1 MLQMRTNVMNS
12 FAAGLL
18 VATSVCAGVYFF
30 SPSESNTGTEASEVI
45 EVTESIETETET
57 QTVEVPSE
65 KEMKD
70 MLTTAG
76 YIIHSEKEWKDNLA
90 KIEANNEKANSSEDG
105 KEKVVYKAVL
115 NVSQGMTSIDVG
127 KALVQAN
134 IIDNAMTFFNEVED
148 RGLANDLRPGT
159 FELDSEMSLDEAIN
173 TIFK

>member
-1 MLQMRTNVMNS
+1 MRANVMNS
-12 FAAGLL
+12 FATGLL

-30 SPSESNTGTEASEVI
+30 GTSESSTSTEASEVN
-45 EVTESIETETET
+45 EVTETNETET
-57 QTVEVPSE
+57 QTAEVPSE

-70 MLTTAG
+70 LLTTAG
-76 YIIHSEKEWKDNLA
+76 YIIHTEKEWEENLA
-90 KIEANNEKANSSEDG
+90 KIEANQDKANASEDG

-134 IIDNAMTFFNEVED
+134 IIDNAMTFYNEVED
-148 RGLANDLRPGT
+148 RGLANELRPGT